1 MKGVLKTL
9 PSVMK
14 IYPYYN
20 YNLEIFELYL
30 KSLKNPDKENVFL

>member
-20 YNLEIFELYL
+20 YMEIFELYL